1 MPPTDAEKS
10 KAFEARATRHVRRIV
25 LELRKL
31 GQIARQKRSYA
42 YTPKHV
48 EFLAGVLSK
57 EFQSAVETLK
67 SAKPDE
73 KASENLFDSMKK
85 G

>member
-1 MPPTDAEKS
+1 MPPTDLEKA

-31 GQIARQKRSYA
+31 AQIARQKRSYA

-48 EFLAGVLSK
+48 EFLSGVLTK
-57 EFQSAVETLK
+57 ELTATVATLESGKAET
-67 SAKPDE
+67 AP
-73 KASENLFDSMKK
+73 SENLFASMKK
-85 G
+85 